1 MKKWKVIKPRKDVGS
16 ATVNNVENES
26 PEKKNGRY
34 GVKKRRKVSI
44 LPIVVVALAC
54 VVALVWALP
63 QLPIKPQQQPVEGY
77 KGVLELWNVETF
89 EGGVGSREA
98 WLINKSAKF
107 EAVNSGLFVH
117 VTSLTVEQLQTKLEG
132 GEQFDLIT
140 FSRGAGSLIRD
151 KLAPISTNVG
161 AVKDNFLISAQVDG
175 KQYAMPLYTGAY
187 CLFARVEQ
195 LSAEQLVSN
204 ALTQTY
210 TRKVGKNTVEL
221 QPLVCGFTP
230 YNSPLSALA
239 MSGGR
244 GKASGISQDTTQ
256 YQAYEQF
263 VANRTAV
270 TLLGTQRDIYRLSQ
284 REDNGKIEQLG
295 FAPLGGYTD
304 LTQYVGVSLAAGDK
318 TTACQEYIRYLLSEA
333 TQSTLVNL
341 CLFSV
346 LESSFY
352 TKDRYKECERLLSSA
367 YVPNVFGNAEAIAR
381 QRETAL
387 ATLNM

>member
-1 MKKWKVIKPRKDVGS
+1 MKKWKVVKERK
-16 ATVNNVENES
+16 VNSKKVEKNAKKAQNDDLGA
-26 PEKKNGRY
+26 KKN
-34 GVKKRRKVSI
+34 KKRLF
-44 LPIVVVALAC
+44 LPIVVVALVC

-63 QLPIKPQQQPVEGY
+63 QLPVKPKQQSNENY
-77 KGVLELWNVETF
+77 KGVLELWNVEAF
-89 EGGVGSREA
+89 EGGIGSREA

-107 EAVNSGLFVH
+107 EQANTGLFVH
-117 VTSLTVEQLQTKLEG
+117 VTSLTVEQLETKLSS
-132 GEQFDLIT
+132 GETFDLVT
-140 FSRGAGSLIRD
+140 FSRGAGSIVQD
-151 KLAPISTNVG
+151 KLAKISSNMG
-161 AVKDNFLISAQVDG
+161 FVKENFLLSAQVDG
-175 KQYAMPLYTGAY
+175 EQYAMPLYAGAY

-195 LSAEQLVSN
+195 LSAEQLLQN

-244 GKASGISQDTTQ
+244 GKASGISESTTQ

-284 REDNGKIEQLG
+284 KEQNGKIEQLG

-304 LTQYVGVSLAAGDK
+304 LVQYVGVSLTAGGKAA
-318 TTACQEYIRYLLSEA
+318 ACEQYVSYLLSEA
-333 TQSTLVNL
+333 TQATLVNL
-341 CLFSV
+341 SMFSV
-346 LESSFY
+346 LETTFY
-352 TKDRYKECERLLSSA
+352 TTDRYAECERLLNSA
-367 YVPNVFGNAEAIAR
+367 YVPNVFGDASAISRQRQMAIA
-381 QRETAL
+381 
-387 ATLNM
+387 TLTM